1 MSVFVRSGVRVAQAT
16 WLAMLV
22 SIFDSQ
28 SGHKR
33 GQAGKTAAVTF
44 GSTLM
49 DGIDVD
55 TSNITIHMGSKAS
68 DDFESVGPEPLPAL
82 LAAPI
87 HLHPAHPIGRQAC
100 APPNTRAVT

>member
-1 MSVFVRSGVRVAQAT
+1 MSVFVRSGIRVAQAT

-55 TSNITIHMGSKAS
+55 TSNITIHMGSTAS

>member
-1 MSVFVRSGVRVAQAT
+1 MRSGVRVAQAT

-55 TSNITIHMGSKAS
+55 TSNITIHMGSTAS

-82 LAAPI
+82 LAAPFTSTLPI
-87 HLHPAHPIGRQAC
+87 PLDARPAHHQTPEL
-100 APPNTRAVT
+100 